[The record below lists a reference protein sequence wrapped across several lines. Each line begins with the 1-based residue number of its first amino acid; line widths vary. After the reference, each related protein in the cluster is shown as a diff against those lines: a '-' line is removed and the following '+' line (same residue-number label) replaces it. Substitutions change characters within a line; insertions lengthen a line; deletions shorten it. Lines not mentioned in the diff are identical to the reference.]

1 MVPDR
6 EPCGVCG
13 ESLALAATT
22 CPHCRAS
29 ALVDVVL
36 TAPITDGRKRY
47 QVARAV
53 AALGPPARPVPE
65 LQTSLGQSSGVL
77 ARQATRAFAQRV
89 DEVLAPFSLQADLS
103 SRAGASSASLTRFA
117 VPVTVA
123 VVVLAVGGLVW
134 SKKRPAAPPV
144 SAAAAA
150 PVERSG
156 VPVAASVTKA
166 ALSGR
171 ELASGV
177 LASTVAIRCPRS
189 LGAGFF
195 VAEDLVL
202 TNAHVACPPGEPIS
216 IVLQNGGAVR
226 GDTIR
231 RDEGLDL
238 ALIRVTGA
246 QGKPIPL
253 GDAAS
258 LKAGDRVVLAGSP
271 KGMEF
276 TYHEGVVSNPSRPY
290 MGVSYIQLD
299 AGINPGNSG
308 GPLVD
313 DGGRAVGIIT
323 LKRTDAEGI
332 GLALPINYAY
342 AAETA
347 MIPAPAGAPS
357 QFDGMRASAAQADTG
372 AVAEIAAIALK
383 PLLVGA
389 ADDRYGRLV
398 ARIVMPSRTPPTPSQ
413 GFSFHFNNG
422 SETICPLTGVVSEWR
437 AIEASEM
444 SRSMSGRTGDWLKR
458 NGLDVRLYAGE
469 APLVIANCRG
479 VGRFGSDLVMVLEGA
494 DEQASSVRLR

>member
-202 TNAHVACPPGEPIS
+202 TNAHVACPPGEPITV
-216 IVLQNGGAVR
+216 VLQNGGAVR

-413 GFSFHFNNG
+413 GFSFHFKNG

-437 AIEASEM
+437 AIESSEL
-444 SRSMSGRTGDWLKR
+444 SQSMGGRTGDWLKR
-458 NGLDVRLYAGE
+458 NGLDARLYAGE

>member
-22 CPHCRAS
+22 CPHCQAS

-36 TAPITDGRKRY
+36 TAPVTDGRKRY

-53 AALGPPARPVPE
+53 SALGPPARPFPE
-65 LQTSLGQSSGVL
+65 LQTSLAQPSGAL

-89 DEVLAPFSLQADLS
+89 DEVLAPYGLQADLS
-103 SRAGASSASLTRFA
+103 SRAGAAASAPLMRFA
-117 VPVTVA
+117 VPVA
-123 VVVLAVGGLVW
+123 VVVLAVGGLAW
-134 SKKRPAAPPV
+134 WKKRPAPPAV
-144 SAAAAA
+144 PMATVA

-166 ALSGR
+166 PLSGR

-202 TNAHVACPPGEPIS
+202 TNAHVACPPGEPITV
-216 IVLQNGGAVR
+216 VLQNGGAVR

-238 ALIRVTGA
+238 ALIRVPGV

-253 GDAAS
+253 GDAGT
-258 LKAGDRVVLAGSP
+258 LRAGDRVVLAGSP

-290 MGVSYIQLD
+290 LGVSYIQID

-313 DGGRAVGIIT
+313 DEGRAVGIIT
-323 LKRTDAEGI
+323 LKRSDAEGI

-342 AAETA
+342 AADTA
-347 MIPAPAGAPS
+347 LIPAPAGGPT
-357 QFDGMRASAAQADTG
+357 QFDAMRASATLADTG
-372 AVAEIAAIALK
+372 AVAEVAAMQLK
-383 PLLVGA
+383 PYLVGA

-398 ARIVMPSRTPPTPSQ
+398 ARIVLPSRTAPTPSQ
-413 GFSFHFNNG
+413 GFSFHFKNG

-444 SRSMSGRTGDWLKR
+444 SGSMGGRTGDWLKR

>member
-13 ESLALAATT
+13 ESLALAATI
-22 CPHCRAS
+22 CPHCHAS
-29 ALVDVVL
+29 ALVDVLL
-36 TAPITDGRKRY
+36 TAPVGDGRKRY

-53 AALGPPARPVPE
+53 SALGPPARPFPE
-65 LQTSLGQSSGVL
+65 LQTSLAQPSGTL
-77 ARQATRAFAQRV
+77 AAQATRAFAQRV

-103 SRAGASSASLTRFA
+103 SRAGGASSAPLKRFA
-117 VPVTVA
+117 VPVA
-123 VVVLAVGGLVW
+123 VVVLAVGGLAW
-134 SKKRPAAPPV
+134 WKKRPAPPAV
-144 SAAAAA
+144 PMATVA

-166 ALSGR
+166 PLSGR

-177 LASTVAIRCPRS
+177 LASTVAIRCQRS

-202 TNAHVACPPGEPIS
+202 TNAHVACPPGEPID
-216 IVLQNGGAVR
+216 VVVQNGGAAR
-226 GDTIR
+226 GEAIR

-238 ALIRVTGA
+238 ALIRVPGV

-253 GDAAS
+253 GDAGT
-258 LKAGDRVVLAGSP
+258 LRAGDRVVLAGSP

-290 MGVSYIQLD
+290 LGVSYIQID

-313 DGGRAVGIIT
+313 DEGRAVGIIT
-323 LKRTDAEGI
+323 LKRSDAEGI

-342 AAETA
+342 AADTA
-347 MIPAPAGAPS
+347 LIPAPAGGPS
-357 QFDGMRASAAQADTG
+357 QFDAMRASATLADTG
-372 AVAEIAAIALK
+372 AVAEVAAMQLK
-383 PLLVGA
+383 PYLVGA

-398 ARIVMPSRTPPTPSQ
+398 ARIVLPSRTAPTPSQ
-413 GFSFHFNNG
+413 GFSFHFKNG

-444 SRSMSGRTGDWLKR
+444 SGSMGGRTGDWLKR

>member
-22 CPHCRAS
+22 CPHCQAS

-36 TAPITDGRKRY
+36 TAPVTDGRKRY

-53 AALGPPARPVPE
+53 SALGPPARPFPE
-65 LQTSLGQSSGVL
+65 LQTSLAQPSGAL

-89 DEVLAPFSLQADLS
+89 DEVLAPYGLQADLS
-103 SRAGASSASLTRFA
+103 SRAGAAASAPLMRFA
-117 VPVTVA
+117 VPVA
-123 VVVLAVGGLVW
+123 VVVLAVGGLAW
-134 SKKRPAAPPV
+134 WKKRPAPPAV
-144 SAAAAA
+144 PMATVA

-156 VPVAASVTKA
+156 VPVAATVTKA
-166 ALSGR
+166 PLSGR

-177 LASTVAIRCPRS
+177 LASTVAIRCQRS

-202 TNAHVACPPGEPIS
+202 TNAHVACPPGEPID
-216 IVLQNGGAVR
+216 VVVQNGGAAR
-226 GDTIR
+226 GEAIR

-238 ALIRVTGA
+238 ALIRVPGV

-253 GDAAS
+253 GDAGT
-258 LKAGDRVVLAGSP
+258 LRAGDRVVLAGSP

-290 MGVSYIQLD
+290 LGVSYIQID

-313 DGGRAVGIIT
+313 DEGRAVGIIT
-323 LKRTDAEGI
+323 LKRSDAEGI

-342 AAETA
+342 AADTA
-347 MIPAPAGAPS
+347 LIPAPAGGPS
-357 QFDGMRASAAQADTG
+357 QFDAMRASATLADTG
-372 AVAEIAAIALK
+372 AVAEVAAMQLK
-383 PLLVGA
+383 PYLVGA

-398 ARIVMPSRTPPTPSQ
+398 ARIVLPSRTAPTPSQ
-413 GFSFHFNNG
+413 GFSFHFKNG

-444 SRSMSGRTGDWLKR
+444 SGSMGGRTGDWLKR

>member
-22 CPHCRAS
+22 CPHCQAS

-36 TAPITDGRKRY
+36 TAPVTDGRKRY

-53 AALGPPARPVPE
+53 AALGPPARPFPE
-65 LQTSLGQSSGVL
+65 LQTSLGQPSGAL
-77 ARQATRAFAQRV
+77 ARRATRAFAQRV

-103 SRAGASSASLTRFA
+103 SRAGGASSAPLKRFA
-117 VPVTVA
+117 VPVA
-123 VVVLAVGGLVW
+123 VVVLAVGGLAW
-134 SKKRPAAPPV
+134 WKKRPAPPAV
-144 SAAAAA
+144 PMATVA

-156 VPVAASVTKA
+156 VPVAATVTKA
-166 ALSGR
+166 PLSGR

-177 LASTVAIRCPRS
+177 LASTVAIRCQRS

-202 TNAHVACPPGEPIS
+202 TNAHVACPPGEPID
-216 IVLQNGGAVR
+216 VVVQNGGAAR
-226 GDTIR
+226 GEAIR

-238 ALIRVTGA
+238 ALIRVPGV

-253 GDAAS
+253 GDAGT
-258 LKAGDRVVLAGSP
+258 LRAGDRVVLAGSP

-290 MGVSYIQLD
+290 LGVSYIQID

-313 DGGRAVGIIT
+313 DEGRAVGIIT
-323 LKRTDAEGI
+323 LKRSDAEGI

-372 AVAEIAAIALK
+372 AVAEVAAMQLK
-383 PLLVGA
+383 PYLVGA

-398 ARIVMPSRTPPTPSQ
+398 ARIVLPSRTAPTPSQ
-413 GFSFHFNNG
+413 GFSFHFKNG

-444 SRSMSGRTGDWLKR
+444 SGSMGGRTGDWLKR

-494 DEQASSVRLR
+494 DEQESSVRLR

>member
-1 MVPDR
+1 
-6 EPCGVCG
+6 
-13 ESLALAATT
+13 
-22 CPHCRAS
+22 
-29 ALVDVVL
+29 
-36 TAPITDGRKRY
+36 
-47 QVARAV
+47 
-53 AALGPPARPVPE
+53 
-65 LQTSLGQSSGVL
+65 
-77 ARQATRAFAQRV
+77 
-89 DEVLAPFSLQADLS
+89 
-103 SRAGASSASLTRFA
+103 
-117 VPVTVA
+117 
-123 VVVLAVGGLVW
+123 
-134 SKKRPAAPPV
+134 
-144 SAAAAA
+144 
-150 PVERSG
+150 
-156 VPVAASVTKA
+156 VAASVTKGP
-166 ALSGR
+166 LTGR

-202 TNAHVACPPGEPIS
+202 TNAHVACPPGEPITV
-216 IVLQNGGAVR
+216 VLQNGGAVR

-398 ARIVMPSRTPPTPSQ
+398 ARIVLPSRTAPTPSQ
-413 GFSFHFNNG
+413 GFSFHFKNG

-444 SRSMSGRTGDWLKR
+444 SGSMGGRTGDWLKR

>member
-202 TNAHVACPPGEPIS
+202 TNAHVACPPGEPITV
-216 IVLQNGGAVR
+216 VLQNGGAVR

-342 AAETA
+342 APETA

-398 ARIVMPSRTPPTPSQ
+398 ARIVMPSRNPPTPSQ

-444 SRSMSGRTGDWLKR
+444 SRNMSGRTGDWLKR